1 MKRKKREAIRCIIFD
16 LDGTLFDA
24 PYDWAKIKQIL
35 EVPEGEGILSYIE
48 KLPDKTKIEKMHML
62 KTIEEEATR
71 KGKLKGGVQELLGE
85 LKRKGI
91 KRVLLT
97 NNLLR
102 NVRYIA
108 RKYRIDFDM
117 VITRE
122 MGMTKPGNAAILY
135 ILKEFGLNKDEVILV
150 GDSIYDVE
158 PANLSK
164 ISMIIVGEIPL
175 KGNFMRVK
183 DIAHLS
189 ELLLSENN

>member
-1 MKRKKREAIRCIIFD
+1 MKRKAISCVIFD

-24 PYDWAKIKQIL
+24 PYDWVKIKQIL
-35 EVPEGEGILSYIE
+35 GVPDGEGILSYIE
-48 KLPDKTKIEKMHML
+48 KLPDKAKEKKMHML
-62 KTIEEEATR
+62 KAIEEEATR
-71 KGKLKGGVQELLGE
+71 KGKLKDGVQELLGE

-102 NVRYIA
+102 NVRYIT
-108 RKYRIDFDM
+108 RKYGIDFDM

-135 ILKEFGLNKDEVILV
+135 ILKEFGLNESEVIFV
-150 GDSIYDVE
+150 GDSIYDIE

-164 ISMIIVGEIPL
+164 ISMIIVGEMPI
-175 KGNFMRVK
+175 KGNFICVK

-189 ELLLSENN
+189 ELLLNKSN